1 LPGSRVN
8 KFANK
13 FLHISKYCRLLELE
27 DSVKSLELIRLDLTT
42 VNVELQER
50 VVRVQEHNEEL
61 QKRLVE
67 EQDNKRIED
76 LAHQLDDANK
86 QIVKLKAQQKSKVK
100 NLTKQLD
107 GLKKVRGHLEQT
119 DGGKPY
125 RVHL

>member
-1 LPGSRVN
+1 M
-8 KFANK
+8 
-13 FLHISKYCRLLELE
+13 LELE